1 MRTAV
6 DTNVFSALWS
16 TEPAA
21 SAMASLLGDSRK
33 LGGLVICAPV
43 YAELLAHPKVNQDF
57 VDAFLLDTRVT
68 VEFALDESVWRGA
81 ARAFS
86 AHAARRRS
94 RHGDQPRHLLVDF
107 IIGAHATEKS
117 DRLLT
122 LDASRYRTDF
132 PQLVLLP
139 EAER

>member
-1 MRTAV
+1 VRTAV

-16 TEPAA
+16 AEPTA

-43 YAELLAHPKVNQDF
+43 YAELLAHPKVSQDF
-57 VDAFLLDTRVT
+57 VDSFLVETGVT
-68 VEFALDESVWRGA
+68 VEFALDESVWREA
-81 ARAFS
+81 ARAFG

-94 RHGDQPRHLLVDF
+94 RHGDQPRRLLVDF
-107 IIGAHATEKS
+107 LIGAHATEKS

-122 LDASRYRTDF
+122 LDASRYQMDF
-132 PQLVLLP
+132 PLLALLP
-139 EAER
+139 DVKR

>member
-1 MRTAV
+1 VRTAV

-16 TEPAA
+16 AEPTA
-21 SAMASLLGDSRK
+21 SEMASLLGDSRK

-57 VDAFLLDTRVT
+57 VDSFLVETGVT
-68 VEFALDESVWRGA
+68 VEFALDESVWREA
-81 ARAFS
+81 ARAFG

-94 RHGDQPRHLLVDF
+94 RQGDLPRRLLVDF
-107 IIGAHATEKS
+107 LIGAHASEKS

-122 LDASRYRTDF
+122 LDVSRYQTDF
-132 PQLVLLP
+132 PLLAQLP
-139 EAER
+139 EVKR

>member
-1 MRTAV
+1 VRTAV

-16 TEPAA
+16 AEPTA

-33 LGGLVICAPV
+33 FGGLVICAPV
-43 YAELLAHPKVNQDF
+43 YAELLAHPKVTQGF
-57 VDAFLLDTRVT
+57 VDSFLVDTGVT
-68 VEFALDESVWRGA
+68 VDFTLDESIWREA
-81 ARAFS
+81 ARAFG

-94 RHGDQPRHLLVDF
+94 RHGDQPRRLLVDF
-107 IIGAHATEKS
+107 MIGAHATEKS

-132 PQLVLLP
+132 PFLTILP
-139 EAER
+139 DVKG